1 MYTCFVGSSTWAAT
15 SHVHTHVQM
24 RQMKLGKNSL
34 DRALDFLVWNNRFE
48 IAQPYLIASTCTV
61 YHFFVTKE
69 SGAVEVVVQ
78 TQEYPRFHLPQF
90 YMVVLSCLPFCHPAE
105 RHKPLPASRATWQH
119 SWPKLSFNVHAARQL
134 FPGFGAVGDC
144 SVLSNIRCV
153 YTTQTGSTLYGYHY
167 HWPQLVKTK
176 LHCYTLKHALLRID
190 QLPRQRQSISPSIV
204 NGRLPE
210 KTTKLINFDF
220 FENVV

>member
-1 MYTCFVGSSTWAAT
+1 
-15 SHVHTHVQM
+15 
-24 RQMKLGKNSL
+24 
-34 DRALDFLVWNNRFE
+34 
-48 IAQPYLIASTCTV
+48 
-61 YHFFVTKE
+61 
-69 SGAVEVVVQ
+69 
-78 TQEYPRFHLPQF
+78 
-90 YMVVLSCLPFCHPAE
+90 MVVLSCLPFCHPAE

-190 QLPRQRQSISPSIV
+190 QLPRQRQSINPSIV
-204 NGRLPE
+204 NGRLPFWE
-210 KTTKLINFDF
+210 DHKTDQFWF
-220 FENVV
+220 FRKCCVTPKHGFANHESIVVTSLLPASTYS